1 MQSTVA
7 IVEVEGRYLFR
18 WGVTSADGKWQ
29 VKCSW
34 EGQCEE
40 FVDGEKTSDY
50 AIRTWIEEER
60 ESRDRRRYFMVQGD
74 DGKNHLLHYN
84 ETLRVWFARF
94 PKTRPGR
101 T

>member
-1 MQSTVA
+1 VPDEPVRVEA
-7 IVEVEGRYLFR
+7 HAGHRGAERPLAFFLDERRVEV
-18 WGVTSADGKWQ
+18 A
-29 VKCSW
+29 
-34 EGQCEE
+34 
-40 FVDGEKTSDY
+40 
-50 AIRTWIEEER
+50 AIIRTWIEEER

-94 PKTRPGR
+94 PETRPGR